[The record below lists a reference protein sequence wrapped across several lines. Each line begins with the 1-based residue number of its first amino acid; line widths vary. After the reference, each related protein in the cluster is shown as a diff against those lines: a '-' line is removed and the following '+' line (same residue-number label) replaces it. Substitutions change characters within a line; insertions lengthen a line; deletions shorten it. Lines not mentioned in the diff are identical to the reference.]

1 MTRSVLF
8 ALVAA
13 AVLIT
18 GCGSATSGTS
28 GASSV
33 ASQPARAGTSAHATS
48 SPAASA
54 HASGA
59 SGAAAC
65 SSSGLKI
72 KVDTS
77 QAGGAAGSSYYPID
91 FTNTTASPCT
101 LYGYPG
107 VSFVTGPSASG
118 NQLGRAADRNTSAAA
133 ATVTIQPSGHAHA
146 MLQVVDAG
154 NYSPSSCHP
163 VTAHWLRVYPPGET
177 VPLYASFKSLA
188 CSANLPAKLGSPLSV
203 YPVRGGPGMRGQAP

>member
-8 ALVAA
+8 ALAAA

-18 GCGSATSGTS
+18 GCGSAASGTS
-28 GASSV
+28 GASS
-33 ASQPARAGTSAHATS
+33 PARLPASAATSAPAS
-48 SPAASA
+48 PSPATSA

-65 SSSGLKI
+65 SSSELKI
-72 KVDTS
+72 RVDTS
-77 QAGGAAGSSYYPID
+77 QAGGAAGSAYYPID
-91 FTNTTASPCT
+91 FTNTSARPCT

-118 NQLGRAADRNTSAAA
+118 NQLGRAAGRNTSAAA
-133 ATVTIQPSGHAHA
+133 ATVTIRPSRHAHA

-154 NYSPSSCHP
+154 NYSPSRCHP

-177 VPLYASFKSLA
+177 VPLYASFRSLA
-188 CSANLPAKLGSPLSV
+188 CSARLPAKLGSPLSV
-203 YPVRGGPGMRGQAP
+203 YPVRGGAGMRGQAP